1 MGGWIC
7 RTCIR
12 CIAPSTTCP
21 WCRSPTRS
29 ADRSS
34 TQTGW
39 RPSLTACLTRSFRIR
54 RTDGKYLAFLGR
66 ISPEK
71 RPDRAIEIALRA
83 GIPLK
88 LAAKVDAVDQEY
100 FDAAVKPWLD
110 HPLIE
115 FLGEIDDSQKSELLA
130 GALALL
136 FPIDWPEPFGLVMI
150 EAMSA
155 GTPVIAWHNGS
166 VPEIVD
172 PGVTGFIV
180 QCLDEAL
187 EALNRVATL
196 DRLNVRKRFKDRF
209 TVDRMAENY
218 LMLYRRL
225 ADDARSSSRSP
236 AFAELRDGDLS
247 RGLSGPRKRALSPV
261 DLFEDGVGGVLR

>member
-1 MGGWIC
+1 M
-7 RTCIR
+7 
-12 CIAPSTTCP
+12 
-21 WCRSPTRS
+21 RS
-29 ADRSS
+29 ADRSW

-54 RTDGKYLAFLGR
+54 RT
-66 ISPEK
+66 
-71 RPDRAIEIALRA
+71 
-83 GIPLK
+83 
-88 LAAKVDAVDQEY
+88 AANTLSSWAV
-100 FDAAVKPWLD
+100 
-110 HPLIE
+110 LIE
-115 FLGEIDDSQKSELLA
+115 FLGEIDDAQKSELLA

-180 QCLDEAL
+180 QCIDEAV
-187 EALNRVATL
+187 EALNRVGTL

-209 TVDRMAENY
+209 TVDRMAKNY

-236 AFAELRDGDLS
+236 AFAESRDGDLN
-247 RGLSGPRKRALSPV
+247 RGLSGPRKRALSPI
-261 DLFEDGVGGVLR
+261 DLFEDGVAGSRGNNQWP